1 MLRRLNQRLL
11 LSPEDIEPSRDDFE
25 VIGAFNPGA
34 VAVNGDVVLLV
45 RVAERPAERREGW
58 VPVPRWD
65 PVEKLTVDWFADE
78 GLNLDDPRGVVFPD
92 GFSRLTSVS
101 HIRVARSSDGFA
113 IDEISGPVF
122 APSTEWGEYGIE
134 DARVTKLGDRYYVTY
149 ATVSRLG
156 VSAALASTTDFIEF
170 VRHGVVFPPENKD
183 AVIFPEL
190 VQGDFVALHRPA
202 TSTYNPPQIWVARS
216 GDLIDWGRH
225 QHLAGGVYDW
235 EGGRVGAGPP
245 PIKTAEGW
253 LELHHG
259 SGRAGP
265 GGTGV
270 YAGGA
275 MLLDRED
282 PGRVLRRSAQPILVP
297 ETDFELEGFV
307 GGVVFPTGVVETG
320 ETLLVYYG
328 AADTCSAVVEL
339 SRRDVLA
346 AME

>member
-11 LSPEDIEPSRDDFE
+11 LRPEDVEPTRDDFE

-45 RVAERPAERREGW
+45 RVAERPAERRNGW
-58 VPVPRWD
+58 VPLARWD
-65 PVEKLTVDWFADE
+65 PDDQLTVDWVAAE
-78 GLNLDDPRGVVFPD
+78 GLDLRDPRGVVFPD
-92 GFSRLTSVS
+92 GFARLTSVS
-101 HIRVARSSDGFA
+101 HIRVARSSDGLT

-134 DARVTKLGDRYYVTY
+134 DARVTKLGDRFYITY
-149 ATVSRLG
+149 ATVSPRG
-156 VSAALASTTDFIEF
+156 VSAALASTTDFIGF
-170 VRHGVVFPPENKD
+170 TRHGVVFPPENKD
-183 AVIFPEL
+183 MVLFPEL
-190 VQGDFVALHRPA
+190 IQGDYVALHRPA
-202 TSTYNPPQIWVARS
+202 NSTFSPPQMWLARS
-216 GDLIDWGRH
+216 SNLIDWGRH

-245 PIKTAEGW
+245 PIKTEEGW

-265 GGTGV
+265 DGTGV

-275 MLLDRED
+275 MLLDLDD
-282 PGRVLRRSAQPILVP
+282 PSKVLRRSPDPILVP

-307 GGVVFPTGVVETG
+307 GGVVFPTGVIETG

-328 AADTCSAVVEL
+328 AADTCTAVVEL
-339 SRRDVLA
+339 SRREVLA
-346 AME
+346 AMD